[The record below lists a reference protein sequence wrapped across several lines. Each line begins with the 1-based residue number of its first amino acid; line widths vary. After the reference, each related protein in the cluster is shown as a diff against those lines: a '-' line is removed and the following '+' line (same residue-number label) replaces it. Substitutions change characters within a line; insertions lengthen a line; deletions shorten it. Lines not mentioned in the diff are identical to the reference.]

1 MANAYTDITSGTS
14 LGVNLVKTGYE
25 KLVGFKLRSE
35 PLFRRVA
42 DKRPT
47 SLTNPGESV
56 VFNLYN
62 DLADDTTDLTETVNP
77 DAVAIP
83 DTDTVTVTLKEMG
96 VTVIPTLRLRTFTFS
111 DVDPAVANIVARNMA
126 SSVDTRV
133 QTVLRGG
140 TQVARSDA
148 GVPSTTK
155 ALNTLGANAAADTF
169 KSQIPAT
176 LVAKMRGDNVIERMS
191 DNTFACFLHPDV
203 AYDLRRETGELGW
216 RYPHNNVAPQNLW
229 LEQVGVFGG
238 VSYIESPRC
247 YSAADGGDLDGA
259 GAGTDLATVYRSYLV
274 GQQALAE
281 VTAVEPHLII
291 GPTVD
296 PMMRFRPLSWH
307 GIAGWSIYRQ
317 EALWRI
323 ETTSS
328 IASF

>member
-1 MANAYTDITSGTS
+1 VANAYTDITSGAS

-25 KLVGFKLRSE
+25 RLVAFKLRSE

-42 DKRPT
+42 DTRAT

-56 VFNLYN
+56 VFNIYD
-62 DLADDTTDLTETVNP
+62 DLADDTTDLSETVNP
-77 DAVAIP
+77 DSVAIP

-96 VTVIPTLRLRTFTFS
+96 VTVIPTLRLRTFTLA
-111 DVDPAVANIVARNMA
+111 DIDPAVANIVARNMA

-140 TQVARSDA
+140 DQVARSDA
-148 GVPSTTK
+148 GAPSTSQ
-155 ALNTLGANAAADTF
+155 ALNALTTGDTF

-176 LVAKMRGDNVIERMS
+176 LVAKMRGANVLEKMS
-191 DNTFACFLHPDV
+191 DNTFAAFVHPDV
-203 AYDLRRETGELGW
+203 AYDLRRETGEVGW

-238 VSYIESPRC
+238 VSYVESPRC
-247 YSAADGGDLDGA
+247 YTALDGA
-259 GAGTDLATVYRSYLV
+259 SSKKVYRSYIL

-281 VTAVEPHLII
+281 VVAVEPHLII

-317 EALWRI
+317 EALWRV
-323 ETTSS
+323 ETVSS
-328 IASF
+328 IDTF